1 MKHIEPEEG
10 WFKEQLEKFKIY
22 LGTAQRYMINREL
35 EDWEYEAISKT
46 KIIEKYD
53 YLAEK
58 CKTTSQ

>member
-1 MKHIEPEEG
+1 MRSIEPEEG
-10 WFKEQLEKFKIY
+10 WFKEQSERFKIY

-35 EDWEYEAISKT
+35 EDWEYETILKA

-58 CKTTSQ
+58 YKTTDK